1 MCRGSG
7 QRGLCKGLRDV
18 LFNVQGGFS
27 VDGEGREPPGRAA
40 ALGLQREIHHAHT
53 HTELDAGVAQFFCQK
68 EVSFFFLPFFLTSYR
83 LSVPH

>member
-7 QRGLCKGLRDV
+7 HRGLCKGLSRDV

-27 VDGEGREPPGRAA
+27 EGGEPPGIAA
-40 ALGLQREIHHAHT
+40 ALGLQREIHHAHI
-53 HTELDAGVAQFFCQK
+53 HAHRAGRRRGSILLPK
-68 EVSFFFLPFFLTSYR
+68 GGKLFFFSSFFLTSYR